1 MAITE
6 VTNESWFG
14 RIGESIKGVLFG
26 LLLLVVAAVVLFWNE
41 GRAVREAQTIEE
53 GRHNVVDAEAAKV
66 DPADEGKLVHVSG
79 LAATGE
85 TLADSTFGVSA
96 AAVKLRRSVEMYQ
109 WQEHKKERT
118 EKKLGGGTRTET
130 TYTYDRTWSS
140 QLIDSA
146 NFREHDKVNPT
157 EMPFHSETFT
167 AKDVALGAYRLTPS
181 LLGQFDAWQ
190 PLAAGPASTPAP
202 AAGPEATGP
211 EATTTPRA
219 ASATPAT
226 QVMGLQARDGG
237 YYLPR
242 AAWAGGA
249 AAATGTADASA
260 AGPQIGDIRIRF
272 DVVPP
277 GPVSV
282 ISRQVKASFEPYQS
296 KAGNTID
303 MLVAGTQSAELMF
316 KQRADTNR
324 MLTWLLRAGGFVA
337 MLIGF
342 SLILRPIAVLG
353 DVVPFIGSLL
363 GAGVF
368 AISFGLSLCGSLV
381 VIAIGWIVY
390 RPLLG
395 VALLVAAAVVF
406 FGLRSLA
413 SGRRKQTA
421 QREMQ

>member
-1 MAITE
+1 MAMTE

-14 RIGESIKGVLFG
+14 RIGDSIKGVLFG
-26 LLLLVVAAVVLFWNE
+26 LLLLVVACVVLFWNE

-53 GRHNVVDAEAAKV
+53 GRHSVVDADPATLN
-66 DPADEGKLVHVSG
+66 PADEGKLVHVTG
-79 LAATGE
+79 QAATGE
-85 TLADSTFGVSA
+85 TLADAVFGVSA
-96 AAVKLRRSVEMYQ
+96 PAVKLRRSAEMYQ

-118 EKKLGGGTRTET
+118 EKKFGGGTQTVT

-140 QLIDSA
+140 QPIDSA
-146 NFREHDKVNPT
+146 NFREHDKVNPA
-157 EMPFHSETFT
+157 EMPYHSETFT
-167 AKDVALGAYRLTPS
+167 AHDVTLGAYRLTPS
-181 LLGQFDAWQ
+181 LLGQFDAWRS
-190 PLAAGPASTPAP
+190 LAVGPASATAAP
-202 AAGPEATGP
+202 AGPEAT
-211 EATTTPRA
+211 
-219 ASATPAT
+219 ATPPPAAT
-226 QVMGLQARDGG
+226 PQVKGLQPRDGG

-242 AAWAGGA
+242 SAWAAAAGGA
-249 AAATGTADASA
+249 AAASSPADVAMG
-260 AGPQIGDIRIRF
+260 GPQVGDVRIRF
-272 DVVPP
+272 DVVRP

-282 ISRQVKASFEPYQS
+282 ISRQVKATFEPYQS

-303 MLVAGTQSAELMF
+303 MLVAGTQSAEGMF
-316 KQRADTNR
+316 KQRAATNR
-324 MLTWLLRAGGFVA
+324 MLTWALRAGGFVA

-342 SLILRPIAVLG
+342 SLIFRPIAVLG

-381 VIAIGWIVY
+381 VIAVGWIVY

-413 SGRRKQTA
+413 AGRRKGTT
-421 QREMQ
+421 RTEMT